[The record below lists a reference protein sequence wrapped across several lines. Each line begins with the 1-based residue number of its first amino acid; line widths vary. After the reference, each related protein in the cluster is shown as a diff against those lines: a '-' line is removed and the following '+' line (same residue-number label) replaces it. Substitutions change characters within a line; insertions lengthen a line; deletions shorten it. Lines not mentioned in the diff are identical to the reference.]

1 MERMR
6 MIVVGAARPNFM
18 KIAPVIRALEE
29 RNVDVTLVHT
39 GQHYDEKMSD
49 AFFRDLGM
57 RSPDVR
63 LGVGSG
69 SHAEMTGAVMAAF
82 EPVLEQVRPYCV
94 VVVGDVNSTLA
105 CALVAA
111 KAGVP
116 VAHVEAGL
124 RSDDRSMPEE
134 INRIMVD
141 ALSDWLL
148 TPSSDGDANLM
159 MEGVAK
165 DRVYCVGNVMVDS
178 LLANRARADAMSLM
192 RRLDLRPQG
201 YTLLTLHR
209 PSNVDCP
216 ETFARLLDAVEVV
229 AYDRPVVFP
238 VHPRTRAKLA
248 EHGLL
253 GRVEA
258 MHNVRLIEPLGYL
271 DCIALMDHA
280 AVVLTDSGG
289 IQEETTVLGVPCLT
303 LRETTERP
311 MTVTHGTNVVVGT
324 NPVDIVQ
331 AYDEAPSARSE
342 RRPELWDGAAAERIA
357 TVLTTVAPPL
367 AASRRTTSAVAQAF
381 PQPVA
386 YESQVDVAVA

>member
-57 RSPDVR
+57 RAPDVR

-69 SHAEMTGAVMAAF
+69 THAEMTGAVMAAF
-82 EPVLEQVRPYCV
+82 EPVLDEVRPYCV

-134 INRIMVD
+134 INRLMVD

-148 TPSSDGDANLM
+148 TPSPDGDANLQL
-159 MEGVAK
+159 EGVGRE
-165 DRVYCVGNVMVDS
+165 RVYCVGNVMVDS
-178 LLANRARADAMSLM
+178 LLANRSRADAVSLL

-216 ETFARLLDAVEVV
+216 ETFGRLLDAVEVV

-253 GRVEA
+253 ARVEE

-289 IQEETTVLGVPCLT
+289 IQEETTVLGVPCIT

-331 AYDEAPSARSE
+331 AYDDAPKVRSE
-342 RRPELWDGAAAERIA
+342 RRPELWDGKAAERIA
-357 TVLTTVAPPL
+357 AVLTTVAPPL
-367 AASRRTTSAVAQAF
+367 AATRRTPSAVAQTLEDVTF
-381 PQPVA
+381 
-386 YESQVDVAVA
+386 ESAADVAVA

>member
-1 MERMR
+1 MQRMR

-39 GQHYDEKMSD
+39 GQHYDAQMSD

-57 RSPDVR
+57 RAPDVR
-63 LGVGSG
+63 LGIGSG
-69 SHAEMTGAVMAAF
+69 SHAEQTGAVMAAF
-82 EPVLEQVRPYCV
+82 EPVLEEIRPYAV

-134 INRIMVD
+134 INRLMVD
-141 ALSDWLL
+141 AVSDWLL
-148 TPSSDGDANLM
+148 TPSPDGDANLM
-159 MEGVAK
+159 LEGVAK
-165 DRVYCVGNVMVDS
+165 DRIYCVGNVMVDS
-178 LLANRARADAMSLM
+178 LLANRARADAMSLL

-209 PSNVDCP
+209 PSNVDCR
-216 ETFARLLDAVEVV
+216 ETLVRLLDAVEVV
-229 AYDRPVVFP
+229 AFDRPVVFP
-238 VHPRTRAKLA
+238 VHPRTRSQLA
-248 EHGLL
+248 AHGLL
-253 GRVEA
+253 ERVET
-258 MHNVRLIEPLGYL
+258 MHGVRMIEPLGYL

-311 MTVTHGTNVVVGT
+311 MTVTHGTNTVVGT
-324 NPVDIVQ
+324 NPVDIVN
-331 AYDEAPSARSE
+331 AYDDVPKVRVE
-342 RRPELWDGAAAERIA
+342 RRPDLWDGKAAERIA
-357 TVLTTVAPPL
+357 AVLTTVAPPL
-367 AASRRTTSAVAQAF
+367 AATRRTPSTVAQTLDAVTF
-381 PQPVA
+381 QIAP
-386 YESQVDVAVA
+386 DVAVA

>member
-29 RNVDVTLVHT
+29 RGVDVTLVHT

-57 RSPDVR
+57 RAPDVR

-69 SHAEMTGAVMAAF
+69 THGEMTGAVMAAF
-82 EPVLEQVRPYCV
+82 EPVLADVRPYCV

-134 INRIMVD
+134 INRLMVD

-148 TPSSDGDANLM
+148 TPSPDGDANLAL
-159 MEGVAK
+159 EGVSR

-178 LLANRARADAMSLM
+178 LLANRSRADAVSLL

-238 VHPRTRAKLA
+238 AHPRTRAKLA

-253 GRVEA
+253 ARVEA
-258 MHNVRLIEPLGYL
+258 MHNVRMIEPLGYL

-289 IQEETTVLGVPCLT
+289 IQEETTVLGVPCIT

-324 NPVDIVQ
+324 HAVDIVQ
-331 AYDEAPSARSE
+331 AYDDAPRARSE
-342 RRPELWDGAAAERIA
+342 RRPELWDGKAAERIA
-357 TVLTTVAPPL
+357 AILTTVAPPL
-367 AASRRTTSAVAQAF
+367 AATRRTASAVAQSLDEVTFEA
-381 PQPVA
+381 
-386 YESQVDVAVA
+386 SVDVAVA

>member
-1 MERMR
+1 MDRMR

-29 RNVDVTLVHT
+29 RGVEVTLVHT
-39 GQHYDEKMSD
+39 GQHYDAQMSD

-57 RSPDVR
+57 RAPDVR
-63 LGVGSG
+63 LGIGSG
-69 SHAEMTGAVMAAF
+69 SHAEQTGAVMAAF
-82 EPVLEQVRPYCV
+82 EPVLDEVRPYAV

-134 INRIMVD
+134 INRLMVD

-148 TPSSDGDANLM
+148 TPSPDGDANLM
-159 MEGVAK
+159 LEGVGK

-178 LLANRARADAMSLM
+178 LLANRARADAMSLL

-209 PSNVDCP
+209 PSNVDDA

-238 VHPRTRAKLA
+238 VHPRTRSKLA

-253 GRVEA
+253 ERVEE
-258 MHNVRLIEPLGYL
+258 MHNLRLVEPLGYL

-280 AVVLTDSGG
+280 SVVLTDSGG

-324 NPVDIVQ
+324 NPIDIVQ
-331 AYDEAPSARSE
+331 AYDDAPKVRME
-342 RRPELWDGAAAERIA
+342 RRPDLWDGKAAERIA
-357 TVLTTVAPPL
+357 TILTTVAPPL
-367 AASRRTTSAVAQAF
+367 ANMRRTRSAVAQTLE
-381 PQPVA
+381 PVPF
-386 YESQVDVAVA
+386 ETQVDAVA

>member
-1 MERMR
+1 MEAMR
-6 MIVVGAARPNFM
+6 MVVVGAARPNFM

-29 RNVDVTLVHT
+29 RGVEVTLVHT
-39 GQHYDEKMSD
+39 GQHYDAQMSD

-57 RSPDVR
+57 RAPDVR
-63 LGVGSG
+63 LGIGSG
-69 SHAEMTGAVMAAF
+69 THAEQTGAVMAAF
-82 EPVLEQVRPYCV
+82 EPVLEQVRPYAV
-94 VVVGDVNSTLA
+94 VVAGDVNSTLA

-111 KAGVP
+111 KAGIP

-134 INRIMVD
+134 INRLMVD
-141 ALSDWLL
+141 SISDWLL
-148 TPSSDGDANLM
+148 TPSPDGDANLLL
-159 MEGVAK
+159 EGVAK

-178 LLANRARADAMSLM
+178 LLANRARADAVSLL

-209 PSNVDCP
+209 PSNVDCR
-216 ETFARLLDAVEVV
+216 ETLTRLLDAVEVV

-238 VHPRTRAKLA
+238 VHPRTRAQLA
-248 EHGLL
+248 AHGLL
-253 GRVEA
+253 ERVET
-258 MHNVRLIEPLGYL
+258 MHGVRMIEPLGYL

-311 MTVTHGTNVVVGT
+311 MTVTHGTNTVVGT
-324 NPVDIVQ
+324 NPVDIVN
-331 AYDEAPSARSE
+331 AYDDVPKVRME
-342 RRPELWDGAAAERIA
+342 RRPDLWDGKAAERIA
-357 TVLTTVAPPL
+357 AVLTTVAPPL
-367 AASRRTTSAVAQAF
+367 AASRRTPSALAQTFA
-381 PQPVA
+381 QPTFQTG
-386 YESQVDVAVA
+386 SDVAVA